1 MGGEF
6 PGGPV
11 KGFLLDITGV
21 LYNSNSSNA
30 GSGPGQVIPGSV
42 EAVKRLYA
50 ESKVRFVSNESTSTP
65 AKLRE
70 KLQRLG
76 FDIQLEHLFCP
87 APVAAAYVNKH
98 KLRPHLLVHKGIK
111 DDFASCDTSDPN
123 CVVVGDAEN
132 EFSYANMNAAFR
144 VLLHSKEPLLI
155 SLGCGRFYQRVD
167 GPVLDLGGFAKALV
181 FASGAKHVIIGK
193 PEESYFQHAIDDL
206 GLQRSEVVMIG
217 DDIVSDV
224 GGAMQHG
231 IRGIQVRTGKW
242 REDHYVKPDLIA
254 DDLLAAVNTILDGQ
268 RRQNG
273 TN

>member
-76 FDIQLEHLFCP
+76 FDIQLEHLFCGGR
-87 APVAAAYVNKH
+87 
-98 KLRPHLLVHKGIK
+98 LCIK
-111 DDFASCDTSDPN
+111 DDFASCDTADPN

-181 FASGAKHVIIGK
+181 FASGAKHVIVGK

-224 GGAMQHG
+224 GGAKQHG

-242 REDHYVKPDLIA
+242 RCEWEDHHVKPDLIA
-254 DDLLAAVNTILDGQ
+254 DDLLSAVSTILDGQ

-273 TN
+273 AN